1 MDFFNFCWVF
11 QKFPFFLCH
20 PVSRAVLRMRN
31 VSDKS
36 CTENQNTHF
45 VFSNFFVE
53 NRAVYEIVWKNV
65 VERGR
70 RQVTVWR
77 MRIAWWI
84 LKATNTRSEYV
95 ILLLHCT
102 NGYTNAPLFNVSVH
116 GLLVL
121 KVPLQSQTD
130 CCVHPRSAHSVISTA
145 CGNNNDHVAS

>member
-1 MDFFNFCWVF
+1 MYSLVMCGSV
-11 QKFPFFLCH
+11 L
-20 PVSRAVLRMRN
+20 LRMRN
-31 VSDKS
+31 VADKS
-36 CTENQNTHF
+36 VEKIKTHILCSIHFFFENSA
-45 VFSNFFVE
+45 VF
-53 NRAVYEIVWKNV
+53 EIMWRNV